1 MQCCSI
7 LSCLKIGFIFRGADP
22 SLRET
27 PKCYLGKRERQGEG
41 EREGEGGGEREREM
55 TLHSCM
61 TVNKLRRTFSLCL
74 KISSRPQSKTVNND
88 FQDFLPCYETFQR

>member
-27 PKCYLGKRERQGEG
+27 PKCYLGKREKQGEG
-41 EREGEGGGEREREM
+41 EGGRGREREM

-61 TVNKLRRTFSLCL
+61 TVNKLRRTFSPCL
-74 KISSRPQSKTVNND
+74 TISSRPQSKTVNND